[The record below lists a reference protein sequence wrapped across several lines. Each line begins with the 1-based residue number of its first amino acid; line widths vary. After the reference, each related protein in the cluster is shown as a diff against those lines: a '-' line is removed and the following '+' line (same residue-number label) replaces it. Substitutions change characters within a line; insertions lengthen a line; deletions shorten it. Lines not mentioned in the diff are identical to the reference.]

1 MRKHSR
7 AVGRDTSAVEHN
19 RISRKPQMIGGE
31 HPMAA
36 ASARDRITETRSVL
50 DPLERYMPNPIIA
63 GVDPRRQDDSPLR
76 LAAALSRATGQ
87 PLVAVATYPRELTAT
102 RTSTMFEGDLRAD
115 AAAQLERLAAGVQAE
130 LLVVGGPSPARA
142 LHDTAVARGA
152 SMIVVGSTHRGR
164 IGRVAPGSTAERLL
178 HGAPCAVAIA
188 TPDLPEDWAPRRVGM
203 GFVDLEEGHEALRA
217 AAGLAHAAGASLRA
231 LTAVE
236 PLEWGQSA
244 TIAPYRA
251 EGGLES
257 WKTAARHALDTA
269 LESVPPGISA
279 TAEVVV
285 GHTVDALVTLSGD
298 VDLVVCGSRGYG
310 PLRSVLLGGVTHR
323 LTREAHCPVV
333 VVPRGVEGSLHSV
346 GEEREATAP

>member
-1 MRKHSR
+1 
-7 AVGRDTSAVEHN
+7 
-19 RISRKPQMIGGE
+19 
-31 HPMAA
+31 MAA
-36 ASARDRITETRSVL
+36 ASARERIEDTESVP
-50 DPLERYMPNPIIA
+50 DPLERYMSNPLIV
-63 GVDPRRQDDSPLR
+63 GVDPRREDDSPLR
-76 LAAALSRATGQ
+76 LAAGLSRVTGQ
-87 PLVAVATYPRELTAT
+87 PLVAVATYPREPTAT
-102 RTSTMFEGDLRAD
+102 RTSTMFEAELRAD
-115 AAAQLERLAAGVQAE
+115 AATQLERLAAGTPAE

-142 LHDTAVARGA
+142 LHDTAVQRGA

-164 IGRVAPGSTAERLL
+164 LGRVAPGSTAERLL

-188 TPDLPEDWAPRRVGM
+188 TPQLPEDWAPLRVGV

-217 AAGLAHAAGASLRA
+217 GAGLAHAAGASLHA

-244 TIAPYRA
+244 TISPYRI

-257 WKTAARHALDTA
+257 WKTPAQRALDTA
-269 LESVPPGISA
+269 LQNVTPGLS
-279 TAEVVV
+279 TTGHVVV

-333 VVPRGVEGSLHSV
+333 LIPRGVEGSFHSV
-346 GEEREATAP
+346 AEEREATAP